1 MEHSPQAPEARA
13 GKRDALSVGEET
25 LMLTHEQADTLMM
38 AFAALLALTILVYI
52 AANGD
57 P

>member
-1 MEHSPQAPEARA
+1 
-13 GKRDALSVGEET
+13 VGEET